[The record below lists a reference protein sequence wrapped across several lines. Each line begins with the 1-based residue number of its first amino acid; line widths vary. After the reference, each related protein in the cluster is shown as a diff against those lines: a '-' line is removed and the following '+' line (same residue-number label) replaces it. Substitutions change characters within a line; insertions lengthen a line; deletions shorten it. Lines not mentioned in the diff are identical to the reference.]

1 MVSWYFK
8 VHFKNCISRYK
19 TKLNKCWENKICIL
33 VLTRAQVV
41 NSMSKDDLIKKR
53 QKLLIKHS
61 LKKVLT
67 EHRELS
73 GPMNLHDCV
82 RWKISG
88 LHPKGFISLRVGKWK
103 YSDQELSKATVDII
117 HIQTEVFHDQIS
129 RVLIKCLH
137 QAKEPA
143 TLRSEPSAL
152 AGVKWVKW
160 RSESLKLPT
169 ALGCQAAYLYIL
181 AVYFKT

>member
-41 NSMSKDDLIKKR
+41 SSMSKDDLIKKL
-53 QKLLIKHS
+53 Q
-61 LKKVLT
+61 KKVLT

-73 GPMNLHDCV
+73 GPMNLHNCV
-82 RWKISG
+82 RWKISR
-88 LHPKGFISLRVGKWK
+88 LHPKGFISLRVGKWQ
-103 YSDQELSKATVDII
+103 YSDQELSQATVDII

-129 RVLIKCLH
+129 TVLIKCL
-137 QAKEPA
+137 QRAKEPA

-152 AGVKWVKW
+152 AGVEWVKW
-160 RSESLKLPT
+160 RRESLKLPM

-181 AVYFKT
+181 AIYFKT